1 MQRKHFRIG
10 FMLSAGVLVSSL
22 LLTAEQLPLEPKH
35 DSGQSITGAFE
46 GWYQNPDGTYNLLL
60 GYYNRNLKE
69 EMDIP
74 AGPNNKIEPGGPD
87 QGQPTHFLPGRQWGV
102 FTITVPKD
110 FGDKRLLWTITANGK
125 TTVVPADI
133 DPLWVVA
140 PFKDAE
146 DNTPPVISFDE
157 GASTLTGPP
166 RGFAKSLTA
175 TVGEPLSL
183 TVWVSDDAKV
193 PVGAVATPKA
203 PAATITWKQFR
214 GPGKVTFSNARP
226 PAEKVEW
233 KAPPPAN
240 FMGKT
245 TTSATFSEPGDYI
258 LEVTANDWS
267 GDGGRGFQCCWTS
280 AQVKVSVKPAA
291 GAGF

>member
-1 MQRKHFRIG
+1 MQQKDFRIG
-10 FMLSAGVLVSSL
+10 FTLIAGVLASSVL
-22 LLTAEQLPLEPKH
+22 LAAEQLPLEPKH

-87 QGQPTHFLPGRQWGV
+87 QGQPTHFLSGRQWGV

-157 GASTLTGPP
+157 GVSTLTGPP
-166 RGFAKSLTA
+166 RGFAKSLSA
-175 TVGEPLSL
+175 TVGEALPL

-193 PVGAVATPKA
+193 PVGAVSTPKA

-214 GPGKVTFSNARP
+214 GPAKVTFSNARP
-226 PAEKVEW
+226 PAEKVDW

-245 TTSATFSEPGDYI
+245 TTSATFSQPGDYI